1 MNDTIKVFGL
11 MSHSFNVF
19 GVRAYESVSEL
30 FGEYSVINRAT
41 ILESNLSINDIYEII
56 VFYMYNRFQEFIS

>member
-11 MSHSFNVF
+11 MSHSFYVF

-30 FGEYSVINRAT
+30 FGQYSVINRDT

-56 VFYMYNRFQEFIS
+56 VFYLYNRYQEFIS